1 METFNKFLK
10 QQGKTPLGAPLFKLV
25 WSNSETELRSGQFE
39 DWTKGGL
46 FIRTFVGT
54 REVLKYN
61 YIVDRWILEK
71 WFPPELT
78 LCRELPNSINGSYEP
93 LYVFEDRKGN
103 FLHPNLKSLNFLI
116 EQTRQPNRSTPEQL
130 MAALLEKEEKEVRE
144 IEDSLDL
151 SPVQNALHMGEGI
164 GYGKN
169 RGSQFHG

>member
-10 QQGKTPLGAPLFKLV
+10 KQGKVPSGAPLFKLV
-25 WSNSETELRSGQFE
+25 WSNSETELRSGTFE
-39 DWTKGGL
+39 DYTTGGL

-54 REVLKYN
+54 RRVLKYN
-61 YIVDRWILEK
+61 YIIDRWILEK

-78 LCRELPNSINGSYEP
+78 ISHELPDSKNGSYEP
-93 LYVFEDRKGN
+93 LYVFEDKKGN
-103 FLHPNLKSLNFLI
+103 YLPPNLKALNFLI

-130 MAALLEKEEKEVRE
+130 INALLEKEEKEVKE

-151 SPVQNALHMGEGI
+151 SPIQNALHMGEGT

-169 RGSQFHG
+169 RGVQFHG